1 MLRKESSKIGPP
13 ARQQDRTIQSPEG
26 IQPNGWPSGRSV
38 KLQVGQ
44 RIPPQ
49 RPSKVPDGTTGDAPA
64 ITPVDAGGVFGKGDG
79 AAGAACW
86 VAVGGEAWA
95 TSVADFAVG
104 LPAGAGCAAAAAGFV
119 AAAAA
124 VCAGVDLGFAVAGAA
139 VPVGA
144 AAPRTLAAASIQ
156 CHQAVFV
163 LLGKWKSR

>member
-1 MLRKESSKIGPP
+1 MRRQDETFRRLEESSQTAGP
-13 ARQQDRTIQSPEG
+13 RGNQS
-26 IQPNGWPSGRSV
+26 NCR
-38 KLQVGQ
+38 LVGQ

-86 VAVGGEAWA
+86 VEVGGEAWA
-95 TSVADFAVG
+95 TSVAGFAVG

-119 AAAAA
+119 AAVAA

-139 VPVGA
+139 VAPGA
-144 AAPRTLAAASIQ
+144 ASADSPPLR
-156 CHQAVFV
+156 
-163 LLGKWKSR
+163 